1 MNFRVEEDLK
11 DKKRQHEVQG
21 YMMVA
26 AAEIGMGQK
35 TWDTNIEL
43 EEVANGMPSSSSAG
57 HSARAPPV
65 PQKTK
70 EELEKEE
77 DENTH
82 QETFEKLKKEPM
94 KVPSN

>member
-1 MNFRVEEDLK
+1 MNLKVKEDLK

-21 YMMVA
+21 YMMA
-26 AAEIGMGQK
+26 ASAEIGVGNK
-35 TWDTNIEL
+35 PWNTKIKI
-43 EEVANGMPSSSSAG
+43 EEVINGAPASSSTGYSNG
-57 HSARAPPV
+57 PPAV
-65 PQKTK
+65 PEKIK

-77 DENTH
+77 DEKIH